1 MNRAAEYLVLRM
13 LFLSGHQVMHTE
25 TPGVSS
31 VQSEQ
36 PQAQAQPQQALVG
49 RGSAGS
55 IVTEMG
61 SMVDVGGI
69 NNVSDGTGGGKNQK
83 EEDTAATS
91 TGTGNMSVAQPE
103 DRNMIDVVAASSDMV
118 ADKEEKVEDGT

>member
-25 TPGVSS
+25 TPVVSTA
-31 VQSEQ
+31 QSGQ
-36 PQAQAQPQQALVG
+36 PQPQSQETLVG
-49 RGSAGS
+49 RGRAGS
-55 IVTEMG
+55 IITEMG

-69 NNVSDGTGGGKNQK
+69 NNANSGTAGGKNHK

-103 DRNMIDVVAASSDMV
+103 DRNMIDVGAASSDMV
-118 ADKEEKVEDGT
+118 PDKEEKVEDGT

>member
-25 TPGVSS
+25 TPVVTS

-36 PQAQAQPQQALVG
+36 PQPQSQPQQPLVG
-49 RGSAGS
+49 RGRAGS

-61 SMVDVGGI
+61 SMMDVGGI
-69 NNVSDGTGGGKNQK
+69 NNVSGGTAGGKNQK

-91 TGTGNMSVAQPE
+91 SRTGNMSVVQPE
-103 DRNMIDVVAASSDMV
+103 DRNMIDVGAASSDMV